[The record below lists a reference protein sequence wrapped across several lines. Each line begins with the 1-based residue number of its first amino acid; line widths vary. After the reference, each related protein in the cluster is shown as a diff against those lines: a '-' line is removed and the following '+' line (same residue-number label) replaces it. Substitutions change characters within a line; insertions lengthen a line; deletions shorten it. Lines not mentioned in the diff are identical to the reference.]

1 MSRAAKGDLGEQFRL
16 HKTDN
21 RVVFAGLAAL
31 LAVFFGFLYLLQ
43 RGKGLP
49 EGVLANRV
57 LLFALWYVNI
67 ILILTILFIL
77 FRTVFRLLVDR
88 KRSKF
93 QTKLVASAIALSL
106 IPVLIPFPFATSF
119 LVDVFDQ
126 WFSLPIE
133 DVVAQ
138 AAATAEALVEQI
150 ETTNLRDAGR
160 FLEDAKGFDLGDL
173 RDTAELFHHM
183 QELRREL
190 GVHYLAIYDGTEA
203 IHAIADPRVL
213 RRDPRFRSLNR
224 FLNEAMERGEA
235 IHIETSPDIEGRL
248 ILAARAARRDGDAA
262 ADPDIDGPPAPEYTV
277 AVAGTVLPR
286 DIAEKQRQLI
296 LTYQQFL
303 QVKAQ
308 KEDIRM
314 SYLLILLMVTLLV
327 IVAFSSI
334 GLRLARRLTEPI
346 QELAE
351 ATRRVS
357 SGDLEYRVEIAVDDE
372 LGVLVDAFNSMTE
385 ELQRNKLLV
394 DRRSRELLEATKRIR
409 AVIQNV
415 AAGVLSIDATGT
427 IRTCNGAA
435 LKILN
440 QTDEDVMGKP
450 VTETWSDPERGK
462 LLDVLNQEMAAGEM
476 ASDEVRLVV
485 GSVWKTLEVKVTL
498 LPSTGDAPGGR
509 VMVLE
514 DLTELIYAQKMA
526 TWTEVARRIAHE
538 IKNPL
543 TPIKL
548 TAERLLKKHQQGDPQ
563 LGKLLEEGFEIIV
576 REVETLKNMVD
587 EFSRYARMPRPQP
600 QLIDLDKFVQETVSL
615 YRGVKPGVEVEAR
628 IDPEAAEASFD
639 PDQLKS
645 VLTNLLDN
653 AVDSTEAPGEVVV
666 STVRSNGVLLLHVA
680 DTGKG
685 VRPEDKEKLFL
696 PYFSTKGRG
705 TGLGLA
711 IVQRIVAEHHA
722 RIRVEDNRP
731 KGTVFTLEIP
741 FY

>member
-1 MSRAAKGDLGEQFRL
+1 MDLGEKFRL

-21 RVVFAGLAAL
+21 RVVFAALTVL
-31 LAVFFGFLYLLQ
+31 LAVFVGILYLLQ

-57 LLFALWYVNI
+57 LFFALWYVNV

-77 FRTVFRLLVDR
+77 FRTVFRILVDR
-88 KRSKF
+88 ERSKF
-93 QTKLVASAIALSL
+93 KTKLVVSAIGLSL
-106 IPVLIPFPFATSF
+106 IPVLIPFPFATSI
-119 LVDVFDQ
+119 LVDIFDQ

-138 AAATAEALVEQI
+138 AAATAQALVDHI
-150 ETTNLRDAGR
+150 ESTNLRDAGR
-160 FLEDAKGFDLGDL
+160 LLEDSKDYDLEDL
-173 RDTAELFHHM
+173 NGTVRLVRHM
-183 QELRREL
+183 QELRRQLE
-190 GVHYLAIYDGTEA
+190 VHYLAIFDGTQS
-203 IHAIADPRVL
+203 IYAIADPRVL
-213 RRDPRFRSLNR
+213 RRDPKFGTLNR
-224 FLNEAMERGEA
+224 FLEEAMEKGEA
-235 IHIETSPDIEGRL
+235 FHIETSPEIDGRL
-248 ILAARAARRDGDAA
+248 ILAARAARREGHVA
-262 ADPDIDGPPAPEYTV
+262 ADPDFDGPPAPSYTV
-277 AVAGTVLPR
+277 VVAGRVLPR

-296 LTYQQFL
+296 QTYQAYL

-308 KEDIRM
+308 KEDLRM

-327 IVAFSSI
+327 VLAFSSI
-334 GLRLARRLTEPI
+334 GLRLARRVTEPL

-357 SGDLEYRVEIAVDDE
+357 SGDLEHRVDLAVDDE

-409 AVIQNV
+409 AVLQNV
-415 AAGVLSIDATGT
+415 AAGVLSIDASGK

-435 LKILN
+435 LRMLS
-440 QTDEDVMGKP
+440 QTEEEVMGEP
-450 VTETWSDPERGK
+450 VVEAWDDPERGK
-462 LLDVLNQEMAAGEM
+462 LLGVLNQKMEAGDL
-476 ASDEVRLVV
+476 ATAEVRLVV
-485 GSVWKTLEVKVTL
+485 GGVWKTLEVKVTV

-514 DLTELIYAQKMA
+514 DLTELIHAQKMA

-548 TAERLLKKHQQGDPQ
+548 TAERLLRKHQQGDSQ
-563 LGKLLEEGFEIIV
+563 LGNLLEEGCEVIV
-576 REVETLKNMVD
+576 REVGTLKNMVD

-600 QLIDLDKFVQETVSL
+600 QPIDLEKFVQETVGL
-615 YRGVKPGVEVEAR
+615 YRGVKPGVEVKSCVE
-628 IDPEAAEASFD
+628 PQAAETSFD

-653 AVDSTEAPGEVVV
+653 AVASTEPPGEVVV
-666 STVRSNGVLLLHVA
+666 STARSNGALLLRVA

-685 VRPEDKEKLFL
+685 VRPEDKDKIFL

-731 KGTVFTLEIP
+731 KGAVFTLEIP
-741 FY
+741 LH